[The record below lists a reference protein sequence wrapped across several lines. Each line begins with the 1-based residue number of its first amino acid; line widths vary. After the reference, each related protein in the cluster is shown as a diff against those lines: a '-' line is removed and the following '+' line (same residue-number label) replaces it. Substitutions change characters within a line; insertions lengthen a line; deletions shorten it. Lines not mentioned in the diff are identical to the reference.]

1 MKPIVV
7 LGWVL
12 IGITAALAQ
21 IPHPNDAPQAK
32 TPEESAASFK
42 VPEGFRIEVVASEPL
57 ISSPSAVCWDEH
69 GRMFVSELHGYN
81 LAGELDIEE
90 LNKTGKLDTEV
101 RRVQAD
107 KKFKDAAK
115 SGTFGVIKLL
125 TDTDDDGRMDRAQ
138 VWATNLP
145 PAYGL
150 VPARGGIIVACAP
163 DIIYF
168 ADRDGDGWAETRE
181 VLFTGFPTGELE
193 RGINAPQW
201 GDDGWIYFGRG
212 WGGGKITGSRL
223 KEPVQLPG
231 SDFRIRANGSAIEP
245 VTGQTHTFGF
255 AITEAGDRFTVNTT
269 IPGIYIAPLP
279 WRYLARNPD
288 LATPSLELATGDRRA
303 YSLSK
308 PHPWRQK
315 RAEDPAYFKYYNS
328 RYGAAESE
336 ADGWFTAACGPMVYR
351 DNVLPGLHGEYFVCE
366 PAGNLIHR
374 AIIKQDGST
383 LKLERAA
390 GESRSEFAASN
401 DTWSHPM
408 NLTHGSD
415 GAIWIVDYSRE
426 IIEDYSAIPR
436 HLQQQYGV
444 YNGHDRGR
452 IYRLTHRD
460 AAKALDADLSKLNL
474 AALVKECSS
483 ELYWRRQTAQRL
495 LRERRD
501 LSAIPLLRTA
511 LRQNPGDSAII
522 TLLFALDQ
530 LDAIEP
536 ADLQPLISHSDSAVR
551 TRALQLADRWFSR
564 PEGTEILRAARE
576 QAQKESDARVQIR
589 FALSLGQAAS
599 DDSTS
604 FAVLARYAREHLA
617 IRWMDTAILS
627 SLHGRGVR
635 MLEEL
640 AGSDRAPTS
649 FLSSLGQMIGASRDE
664 QEITKA
670 LRLIASAMP
679 EAQVAVLI
687 GLKKSRDNAARERLN
702 GKDARDALAVMA
714 ASADPEVRSAARSLT
729 ESFVPAA
736 ANEATASSGQS
747 AVQTPLSDEKFR
759 TFVRALNGAR
769 NLQHGRELFLAG
781 CATCH
786 RISSDGHEVGPDLLG
801 QIGMAEEALLKDI
814 LMPNERIRPGYET
827 TEVET
832 RGGAAIIGLLKGE
845 GATSVTLVQPGGV
858 EQVILR
864 KDIAGVRR
872 LATSLMPSF
881 AETLTPQDAADLL
894 GWLRSNLG
902 ASAPYMELRVYSV
915 TSGKMD
921 AVIERFRD
929 TVDPV
934 RRKHGID
941 TLGYWSAPGKT
952 NGGAFAYLMVA
963 PSKEELQ
970 KREKEFGADPQFK
983 EGYAASQKK
992 YGNTVDRIE
1001 TFSLSAE
1008 ATGSLDFTR
1017 AAKPRIFELRIYS
1030 IEPGKLQAFRDRWRD
1045 RAVPL
1050 YEKKGVHN
1058 IGWWVCAERD
1068 AQGHEQF
1075 ICLLA
1080 AESADAI
1087 QRAVSEFHSDPDW
1100 QRIEK
1105 ETEREGKLRSS
1116 VVAYKLTPLEFSALK

>member
-1 MKPIVV
+1 MRWLALFLASVV
-7 LGWVL
+7 PVF
-12 IGITAALAQ
+12 AQ
-21 IPHPNDAPQAK
+21 IPHPADAQKAK
-32 TPEESAASFK
+32 TPEESAASFQ
-42 VPEGFRIEVVASEPL
+42 VPEGFRVEVVASEPL

-115 SGTFGVIKLL
+115 AGTFGVIKLL
-125 TDTDDDGRMDRAQ
+125 TDTDGDGRMDHATIF
-138 VWATNLP
+138 ATNLP

-150 VPARGGIIVACAP
+150 VPARGGVIVACAP

-212 WGGGKITGSRL
+212 WGGGKIIGPHL

-231 SDFRIRANGSAIEP
+231 SDFRIRADGSAIEP

-255 AITEAGDRFTVNTT
+255 AMTEAGDRFTVNTT

-288 LATPSLELATGDRRA
+288 LATPSLEMATGDRRA
-303 YSLSK
+303 YSISK

-336 ADGWFTAACGPMVYR
+336 AEGWFTAACSPMVYR
-351 DNVLPGLHGEYFVCE
+351 DNGLPGLHGEYFVCE

-374 AIIKQDGST
+374 SLIKQEGSV
-383 LKLERAA
+383 LKLERAP
-390 GESRSEFAASN
+390 GEARSEFAASS
-401 DTWSHPM
+401 DAWSHPM
-408 NLTHGSD
+408 NLTHAPD
-415 GAIWIVDYSRE
+415 GAIWITDYYRE

-460 AAKALDADLSKLNL
+460 VPKAQDADLSKLDV
-474 AALVKECSS
+474 AGLVKECASP
-483 ELYWRRQTAQRL
+483 LLWRRQTAQRL
-495 LRERRD
+495 LLERNEQSAVP
-501 LSAIPLLRTA
+501 LSRAA
-511 LRQNPGDSAII
+511 LRQENAAAAILTILFTLDELGALQPGDV
-522 TLLFALDQ
+522 
-530 LDAIEP
+530 
-536 ADLQPLISHSDSAVR
+536 QPFISHPESAVR
-551 TRALQLADRWFSR
+551 IRALQLADRWFGKL
-564 PEGTEILRAARE
+564 EGATILNAACE
-576 QAQKESDARVQIR
+576 QAQKETDARVQIQC
-589 FALSLGQAAS
+589 ALSLGEAAP
-599 DDSTS
+599 DQPRA
-604 FAVLARYAREHLA
+604 FALLARYAREHLD

-627 SLHGRGVR
+627 GLRGRGVR
-635 MLEEL
+635 MLAEL
-640 AGSDRAPTS
+640 TPGDGASAS
-649 FLSSLGQMIGASRDE
+649 FLSSLAQMIGASRNEDE
-664 QEITKA
+664 LANA
-670 LRLIASAMP
+670 LRLVAPARP
-679 EAQVAVLI
+679 EFQSAVLT
-687 GLKKSRDNAARERLN
+687 GFARSRKNSAHEPLKSK
-702 GKDARDALAVMA
+702 GTGDALSALS
-714 ASADPEVRSAARSLT
+714 ASADPDVRSAARNLADTLAVSAPEET
-729 ESFVPAA
+729 AA
-736 ANEATASSGQS
+736 PSGQAPMQTTVSNETFRKFVGALS
-747 AVQTPLSDEKFR
+747 AS
-759 TFVRALNGAR
+759 R
-769 NLQHGRELFLAG
+769 NLQHGHELFLAG

-786 RISSDGHEVGPDLLG
+786 RIGSEGNEVGPDLLG
-801 QIGMAEEALLKDI
+801 QIGMAEESLLKDI
-814 LMPNERIRPGYET
+814 LMPSERIRPGYET
-827 TEVET
+827 TQVET
-832 RGGAAIIGLLKGE
+832 RGGASVVGLLKSE
-845 GATSVTLVQPGGV
+845 GATSVTLAQAGGV

-902 ASAPYMELRVYSV
+902 TSAPYLELRVYSV
-915 TSGKMD
+915 SSGKMD
-921 AVIERFRD
+921 AVVERFRD

-941 TLGYWSAPGKT
+941 TLGYWTAPGTT
-952 NGGAFAYLMVA
+952 NGGTFAYLIIA
-963 PSKEELQ
+963 PSKENLQ
-970 KREKEFGADPQFK
+970 KREEQFGADPQFK

-1001 TFSLSAE
+1001 TLSLAADPSAKLNFSP
-1008 ATGSLDFTR
+1008 
-1017 AAKPRIFELRIYS
+1017 AAKPRAFDLRIYS
-1030 IEPGKLQAFRDRWRD
+1030 IEPAKIEAFRNRWRD
-1045 RAVPL
+1045 RAVPI
-1050 YEKKGVHN
+1050 YGQKGLQS
-1058 IGWWVCAERD
+1058 IGWWTTAERD
-1068 AQGHEQF
+1068 ADGHEQF
-1075 ICLLA
+1075 VCLLA
-1080 AESADAI
+1080 GESTQAI
-1087 QRAVSEFHSDPDW
+1087 QRAIAKFHADPEW
-1100 QRIEK
+1100 QKIEK
-1105 ETEREGKLRSS
+1105 ETERDGKLRSG
-1116 VVAYKLTPLEFSALK
+1116 VVAYKLTPLDFSALR